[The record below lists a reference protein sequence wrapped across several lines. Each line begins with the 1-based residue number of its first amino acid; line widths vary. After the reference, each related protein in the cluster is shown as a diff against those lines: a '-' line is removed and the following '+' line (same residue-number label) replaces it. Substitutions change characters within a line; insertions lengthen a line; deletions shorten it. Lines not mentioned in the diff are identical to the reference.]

1 MTFFTWALQSRLYR
15 SHRHLNL
22 DPNQIS
28 WFWYKARSWF
38 SLQFAYV
45 IPVSWCNIMV
55 KPGHIWIEDE
65 TRALLENRSKE
76 SVQRQLWRVMRNSQV
91 YAQVVEQLVK
101 HNFLRMVP
109 RCWTKMKALQ
119 KIQAWRLVI
128 SWGLKLDG
136 NQMKRTPIHLI
147 FFFLFFFTELDAVMG
162 GRASVAPVHILDS
175 SAGRNSTIKK
185 DASDMKARKQ
195 RSWLMFLAP
204 PPATLQLLPQLSA
217 NPQLQP
223 PLSAAPQLLPPL
235 SAAPQLQPPLS
246 AREL

>member
-1 MTFFTWALQSRLYR
+1 M
-15 SHRHLNL
+15 LNK
-22 DPNQIS
+22 NEGTAENTSMEIS
-28 WFWYKARSWF
+28 DKLR
-38 SLQFAYV
+38 
-45 IPVSWCNIMV
+45 
-55 KPGHIWIEDE
+55 IEAGRESDE
-65 TRALLENRSKE
+65 EDANTSD
-76 SVQRQLWRVMRNSQV
+76 
-91 YAQVVEQLVK
+91 
-101 HNFLRMVP
+101 FL
-109 RCWTKMKALQ
+109 
-119 KIQAWRLVI
+119 
-128 SWGLKLDG
+128 
-136 NQMKRTPIHLI
+136 
-147 FFFLFFFTELDAVMG
+147 FFFFTELDAVMG